1 MADTMT
7 STWNKPESQQ
17 SEGYLSTVGAKADS
31 AAEAVGTGIK
41 SLADT
46 IRHHGP
52 EQGVLGEAKTRTAQT
67 LDQAG
72 RYLSDEG
79 VTGMTNDIANCIRR
93 NPVPALLV
101 GLGLGFLLAHV
112 TRRR

>member
-7 STWNKPESQQ
+7 SSWNQSESKQP
-17 SEGYLSTVGAKADS
+17 EGYLSAVGAKADD

-41 SLADT
+41 SVADT

-52 EQGVLGEAKTRTAQT
+52 EEGALGDAKARTAHV

-72 RYLSDEG
+72 SYLSDQG

-93 NPVPALLV
+93 NPVPSLLV

>member
-7 STWNKPESQQ
+7 PNWNQRESQKA
-17 SEGYLSTVGAKADS
+17 EGYTSAIGAKADN
-31 AAEAVGTGIK
+31 AAHAVGSGVK

-52 EQGVLGEAKTRTAQT
+52 EEGVLGDAKFRTARA

-72 RYLSDEG
+72 HYLSDQG
-79 VTGMTNDIANCIRR
+79 MTGMTNDIANCIRR

-101 GLGLGFLLAHV
+101 GLGLGFVLAHV